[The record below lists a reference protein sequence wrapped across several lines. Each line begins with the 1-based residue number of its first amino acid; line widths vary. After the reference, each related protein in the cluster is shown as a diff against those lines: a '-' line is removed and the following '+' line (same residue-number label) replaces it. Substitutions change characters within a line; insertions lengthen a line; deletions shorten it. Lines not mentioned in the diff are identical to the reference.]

1 MKKFFIGKKKAEFY
15 KGMLVKADLG
25 LHDQIAEKI
34 QREVPAGA
42 KVLDLGAGEG
52 ALSARLV
59 DLGYQVTAVDKDQ
72 DSFKCEEATFSR
84 IDFDSA
90 DEITQL
96 VKQHEDAF
104 DAVLGIEVIEHV
116 QDQWQYVR
124 QLLKM
129 VKPGGMVLITTPNT
143 TSWLSRLM
151 FFLTGRFHQF
161 SDIDLTYGHINP
173 ISSWVLNLILRE
185 SGARQIE
192 VFGAGTLPPIY
203 ITGFNK
209 LTILN
214 LSMLVLRP
222 FMSGSLDGW
231 CVMATARK
239 AK

>member
-116 QDQWQYVR
+116 QAHTQQ
-124 QLLKM
+124 
-129 VKPGGMVLITTPNT
+129 
-143 TSWLSRLM
+143 
-151 FFLTGRFHQF
+151 
-161 SDIDLTYGHINP
+161 
-173 ISSWVLNLILRE
+173 
-185 SGARQIE
+185 
-192 VFGAGTLPPIY
+192 
-203 ITGFNK
+203 
-209 LTILN
+209 
-214 LSMLVLRP
+214 
-222 FMSGSLDGW
+222 
-231 CVMATARK
+231 
-239 AK
+239 